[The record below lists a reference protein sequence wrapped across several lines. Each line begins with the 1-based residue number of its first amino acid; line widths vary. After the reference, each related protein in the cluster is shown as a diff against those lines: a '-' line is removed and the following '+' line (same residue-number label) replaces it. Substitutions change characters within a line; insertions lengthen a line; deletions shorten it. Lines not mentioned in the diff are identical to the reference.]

1 MTRTNVPGPQEPT
14 VNPISPSSRDMERIG
29 SALRGLRYGSVH
41 VVVQDGKIVQ
51 IERTE
56 KFRLPRPPDRVPER
70 AP

>member
-1 MTRTNVPGPQEPT
+1 
-14 VNPISPSSRDMERIG
+14 MERIG